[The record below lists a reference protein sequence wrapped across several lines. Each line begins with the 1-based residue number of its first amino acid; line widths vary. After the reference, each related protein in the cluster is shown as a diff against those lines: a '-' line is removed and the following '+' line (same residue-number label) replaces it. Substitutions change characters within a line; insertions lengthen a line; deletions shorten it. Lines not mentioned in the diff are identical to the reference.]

1 MMTDRADG
9 FTDDTTELAQC
20 AQINFQN
27 MENMCPSLRVDPFW
41 LIAMQQFNA
50 VVHRMESDEI

>member
-1 MMTDRADG
+1 MADRADG
-9 FTDDTTELAQC
+9 FTDNTTELAQC

-27 MENMCPSLRVDPFW
+27 VENMRPSLKTDPFW
-41 LIAMQQFNA
+41 LIAMEQFNA